1 MSEELAQAYVK
12 LQSDDTGLAQQ
23 IKAQITKDTRGV
35 KATVPI
41 GADTTGAK
49 AGITDI
55 QARVTRLTATAKSV
69 TVGLDDKQ
77 AKAAATGLLA
87 NLYKLGATKVDP
99 TVDLAG
105 YTRVDAQLL
114 ATEAALDK
122 LGNTTKTAK
131 LRVDD
136 RGVASSLGGA
146 AAGLTGFDAAA
157 GVASKDATLFG
168 RGLAAVNLATGVA
181 EPALAGLVVVVGA
194 LATSVAAA
202 GIGFGIFGIVATQV
216 ITTAAKAAT
225 AAQAAQTKYTS
236 AVEKAQLQ
244 FKSTYGAAT
253 TGAQRQA
260 ALTTRATALQSA
272 LNAKIVATKAA
283 YAGMSPAQ
291 VQLAKAIQ
299 GVETQWK
306 GFISQATPG
315 VAAVATGAF
324 KLLPQIFKAMIPF
337 LDSVEAAL
345 SIIIDRIGKGL
356 NSPGWTQF
364 VAYMSASAGP
374 ALLAFAT
381 IAGNVAK
388 GIGGILLAFGP
399 LQVKVL
405 GGLQKM
411 SAEFAKWGTTLTTHS
426 GFQSLIATFKNEAPL
441 ATAVLKN
448 LVVIIKNVAT
458 ATTGLASPA
467 NSKALLQ
474 ILTPLTQ
481 IMVRLTANQGLV
493 RAVLYFVLLKS
504 ALGQVS
510 LAFKGVSAG
519 VTSVSKLATGAQAV
533 YQGATKMALGFSD
546 ASVAASSLS
555 GTAGTVGG
563 RLRTVASAVGGT
575 VASLATSSAA
585 WIKNTAVMVGSKVAT
600 LAVSA
605 ATKAAAAAQWLLNV
619 AMDANPVVLVVIA
632 IAALVAALVLAYNHF
647 AAVRQIVQ
655 AVWGW
660 IKANWPLL
668 AGILLGPI
676 GIAAALIITHWHQI
690 QAGLAA
696 AITAM
701 HAAWAAVINFLSD
714 RAAAFHASWSAM
726 VSAVHAAWSTAVNA
740 IHAVWSTAI
749 SAMTGIVTAYR
760 NTVTAIWSR
769 ILATAQSA
777 WRAVQQAGQAAGQV
791 LRSAINLVWTVV
803 SGVFSKIL
811 HGAATAFGW
820 VPGIG
825 GKLKTAAAQFDQ
837 FRKNVS
843 NSLNGIN
850 GRSVKVEVGFSA
862 NAPGG
867 TNNPI
872 GSLGKAAGGPIRGAG
887 TGTSDSIPALLSDGE
902 YVMPA
907 RTVQHYGAGFM
918 DLVRARQFAA
928 GGLAVTAKIPSK
940 ATINADLINAVQRLA
955 DANAASLLAP
965 LVGPGGGSGVGR
977 WAGMIGTV
985 LRLLGQSPSWLGT
998 VERRMNQES
1007 GGSPTIVNRTDS
1019 NWLAGHPSVGLMQV
1033 IAGTFAAYAG
1043 RYRNTGP
1050 FSYGVSVNPTANTY
1064 AGLNYALHR
1073 YGSLAA
1079 LNQPGGYAGGGLVR
1093 KLAAGGYINEHVLG
1107 VGASGQQYELG
1118 EGGRAE
1124 LVSPVGSLESRLDRL
1139 IRAMEAN
1146 AGQTGAAVA
1155 DALNGVAK
1163 PAIYRGAYSARM
1175 GGAPTY
1181 G

>member
-1 MSEELAQAYVK
+1 VSEELAQAYVK

-35 KATVPI
+35 KATIPV
-41 GADTTGAK
+41 GADTKPAATEMDKLRAQVSK
-49 AGITDI
+49 
-55 QARVTRLTATAKSV
+55 LTATAKSI

-77 AKAAATGLLA
+77 AKAQALALTA
-87 NLYKLGATKVDP
+87 NLYKLATTKVDP
-99 TVDLAG
+99 AVDLAG
-105 YTRVDAQLL
+105 YTRVQAQLL

-122 LGNTTKTAK
+122 LGGTTRTAK

-136 RGVASSLGGA
+136 SGVAAKLGGA

-157 GVASKDATLFG
+157 GVASKDASLFG
-168 RGLAAVNLATGVA
+168 RALAGVNLATGVA
-181 EPALAGLVVVVGA
+181 EPALAGLLVVVGA

-202 GIGFGIFGIVATQV
+202 GIGFGVFGIVAGQV
-216 ITTAAKAAT
+216 IATAAKGAK
-225 AAQAAQTKYTS
+225 AAQTAQTAYTA

-260 ALTTRATALQSA
+260 ALTTRAAALQTA

-283 YAGMSPAQ
+283 YANMTPAQ

-337 LDSVEAAL
+337 LSSVEAAL

-426 GFQSLIATFKNEAPL
+426 GFQALIATFKNEAPL
-441 ATAVLKN
+441 AAGVLKN

-474 ILTPLTQ
+474 ILTPLSQ

-493 RAVLYFVLLKS
+493 RAVLYFLLLKS

-510 LAFKGVSAG
+510 TAFKGVSAG
-519 VTSVSKLATGAQAV
+519 VTSVSKLATGAQSV
-533 YQGATKMALGFSD
+533 YQGASKMALGFQNAD
-546 ASVAASSLS
+546 VAASSLS
-555 GTAGTVGG
+555 GTAGTIGG
-563 RLRTVASAVGGT
+563 RLRTVATAVGST

-585 WIKNTAVMVGSKVAT
+585 WIRNTAVMLAGKAAT
-600 LAVSA
+600 LAVAA
-605 ATKAAAAAQWLLNV
+605 ATKVAAVGQWLLNA

-647 AAVRQIVQ
+647 AIVRTIVHD
-655 AVWGW
+655 VWNW

-690 QAGLAA
+690 RQGLAD
-696 AITAM
+696 AIAVM
-701 HAAWAAVINFLSD
+701 HAAWAAVINFFTSRITYLHQQWSN
-714 RAAAFHASWSAM
+714 AVNQIHTAWSNTVSAIHTAWSATINALT
-726 VSAVHAAWSTAVNA
+726 SAV
-740 IHAVWSTAI
+740 
-749 SAMTGIVTAYR
+749 TGFR

-777 WRAVQQAGQAAGQV
+777 WRGVQQAGATAGQ
-791 LRSAINLVWTVV
+791 LIRSAINLVWTVV

-820 VPGIG
+820 VPGLG
-825 GKLKTAAAQFDQ
+825 GKLRTAASQFDQ

-843 NSLNGIN
+843 ASLGGIN
-850 GRSVKVEVGFSA
+850 GRTVAVKVSF
-862 NAPGG
+862 G
-867 TNNPI
+867 TNPVNNPI
-872 GSLGKAAGGPIRGAG
+872 GKLAAGGHVRGPG
-887 TGTSDSIPALLSDGE
+887 TATSDSIPSLLSDGE

-907 RTVQHYGAGFM
+907 RSVQHYGAGFM
-918 DLVRARQFAA
+918 DLVRARQFAT
-928 GGLAVTAKIPSK
+928 GGLAVRATTPSK
-940 ATINADLINAVQRLA
+940 AAIGDQMLASVQAL
-955 DANAASLLAP
+955 ANANASKLLAP
-965 LVGPGGGSGVGR
+965 LIGPGGGSGVAR
-977 WAGMIGTV
+977 WAGMISTV
-985 LRLLGQSPSWLGT
+985 LQLLGQSASWLGT

-1079 LNQPGGYAGGGLVR
+1079 LNQPGGYAAGGPVR
-1093 KLAAGGYINEHVLG
+1093 KLAGGGYISEHVLG
-1107 VGASGQQYELG
+1107 VGASGQRYELG
-1118 EGGRAE
+1118 EGGRSE
-1124 LVSPVGSLESRLDRL
+1124 LVTPAGSLEQRLDRL